1 MEVAMSTVSRV
12 VDTGVGGSGGG
23 LDARRSIVVC
33 RLAAVAALGVAAL
46 YALSVPIGSLASLPG
61 TDAPG
66 REILTFFVDHREGM
80 LAAVVLNGIAWCA
93 LMPLVFVGLR
103 ARITGDGSLAASIA
117 LAAALVEAAMIGVA
131 LLFGAIAAYAAPD
144 LSPDLARVLD
154 YGLALGTSASAW
166 PTVPCAIAMAIAIR
180 RSRVLPAYTANLA
193 IAVAA
198 VHVLAGVGFA
208 RTGAFSPDGFALLG
222 APVFAVWMAA
232 IGVALLRR
240 GPEFVPALSDA

>member
-1 MEVAMSTVSRV
+1 MSTVSPSV
-12 VDTGVGGSGGG
+12 I
-23 LDARRSIVVC
+23 AC
-33 RLAAVAALGVAAL
+33 RLTAAAALGVAAL
-46 YALSVPIGSLASLPG
+46 YALSVPSGSLASLPA
-61 TDAPG
+61 TDASG
-66 REILTFFVDHREGM
+66 REILAFFVDHREGM
-80 LAAVVLNGIAWCA
+80 LAAVVLNGIAWCV

-103 ARITGDGSLAASIA
+103 ARITGEGSLAASIA
-117 LAAALVEAAMIGVA
+117 LAAALVEASMIGAA

-180 RSRVLPAYTANLA
+180 RSRLLPAYTANLA

-222 APVFAVWMAA
+222 APVFAVWMAT

-240 GPEFVPALSDA
+240 GPEFVPARFDA